1 MPLPMERPS
10 LDGLKALLVLSTPE
24 STTVKLYDGA
34 RAFSRGVPPRKQTF
48 GKLAYKELPSYKQDQ
63 ARMAYNFS
71 EHANVNVNLGKL
83 TLAYLSILAT

>member
-1 MPLPMERPS
+1 MMALEPS
-10 LDGLKALLVLSTPE
+10 PGASLLDLFGE
-24 STTVKLYDGA
+24 SFFEA
-34 RAFSRGVPPRKQTF
+34 ISCRKQTF

-83 TLAYLSILAT
+83 TPAYLSILAT